1 MTRPVLLD
9 ALTRFRGSLPDKAR
23 VYVGGCSGE
32 PLSAAEAMAG
42 DPSLA
47 EGITFAGVWI
57 PGVNRTDWSALSET
71 STAES
76 IFISADLRAGFEA
89 GRVRFLPLPYTQAWP
104 WLETAAIDGAIIGTS
119 PPDANDR
126 VSLGVSPDFADAVI
140 ARPDVLKLAIINPSM
155 PAPPNAPT
163 YPQDVFDL
171 VVEQDTP
178 LPEMVPVELPP
189 TFAAIAGNIA
199 SLIEDGDTLQ
209 FGLGNVQ
216 QATLGALTGHRD
228 LSVHSGMIS
237 NPLMPLL
244 EDGVVEKV
252 TAGVAIGTREL
263 YDYCINN
270 PRLSFNPVSHTHA
283 LSTLAAIP
291 NFKAI
296 NSIIEVD
303 LFGQANAEFING
315 KQVSGTG
322 GLVDFLRGAGV
333 SEGGRAITALASTAR
348 CGTIS
353 RIVPRLAKNATSI
366 ARADI
371 GTVVT
376 EHGVAD
382 LRGLDID
389 ARAQA
394 LIEVADPAFKGSLT
408 NEWDAIRSAM

>member
-1 MTRPVLLD
+1 MTRPDLPD
-9 ALTRFRGSLPDKAR
+9 ALARFRGSLPDDAR

-32 PLSAAEAMAG
+32 PLSAAEAMAN

-47 EGITFAGVWI
+47 KGVTFSGIWI

-71 STAES
+71 STVES

-104 WLETAAIDGAIIGTS
+104 WLETAAIDGAIVVTS
-119 PPDANDR
+119 PPDGQGR
-126 VSLGVSPDFADAVI
+126 VSFGVSPDFAGAVI
-140 ARPDVLKLAIINPSM
+140 ARPDVVKLAIINPSM

-163 YPQDVFDL
+163 YPLDIFDL
-171 VVEQDTP
+171 ATEQDTP
-178 LPEMVPVELPP
+178 LPEMAPVELPP
-189 TFAAIAGNIA
+189 AFAAIAGNIA

-216 QATLGALTGHRD
+216 QATLGALTGHRG

-244 EDGVVEKV
+244 KSGAVETV

-263 YDYCINN
+263 YDYCADD

-283 LSTLAAIP
+283 LATLAAIP

-322 GLVDFLRGAGV
+322 GLVDFLRGAGL
-333 SEGGRAITALASTAR
+333 SKGGRAITALASTAR
-348 CGTIS
+348 GGTIS
-353 RIVPRLAKNATSI
+353 RIVPRLAPNATSI
-366 ARADI
+366 TRADI

-376 EHGVAD
+376 EHGAAD
-382 LRGLDID
+382 LRGLAID
-389 ARAQA
+389 ARAGA
-394 LIEVADPAFKGSLT
+394 LIEIADPAFRDRLA
-408 NEWDAIRSAM
+408 NDWDAIRSAM